1 MIEKFAVQLYTLRHE
16 IEQDLFQVLT
26 DLKKM
31 GWSGVQIS
39 ALPDKYNPEEVA
51 HKLKELNLK
60 AAGMHVPIGRME
72 NNLENVLKET
82 RLYETKDIVFPYLSE
97 EMRTVESYQ
106 HVKQLLNII
115 AEKHPDIRVS
125 YHNHDFELN
134 TMINGQTALEYILDP
149 KEEKNKVL
157 AEIDVYWIKK
167 AGKDPLEFIRPYKNR
182 MPIIHLKDMTN
193 DEQETYAA
201 LGTGTIEFKPIIEWG
216 EKSGIEW
223 YVVEQDECP
232 GDPFD
237 SLQTSYNYI
246 QRLIGR

>member
-39 ALPDKYNPEEVA
+39 ALPDKYDPEEVA
-51 HKLKELNLK
+51 HKLKGLNLK
-60 AAGMHVPIGRME
+60 AAGMHVPIHRME
-72 NNLENVLKET
+72 YDLKAVLQEAE
-82 RLYETKDIVFPYLSE
+82 LYKTKDIIFPYLSE

-106 HVKQLLNII
+106 HVKQLLNSI

-201 LGTGTIEFKPIIEWG
+201 LGTGTIDFKPIIEWG

-246 QRLIGR
+246 QRLIG

>member
-39 ALPDKYNPEEVA
+39 ALPDKYDPEEVA
-51 HKLKELNLK
+51 QKLKELNLK
-60 AAGMHVPIGRME
+60 AAGMHVPLRRME
-72 NNLENVLKET
+72 HDLKAVLQEAQ
-82 RLYETKDIVFPYLSE
+82 LYETKDIVFPYLSE
-97 EMRTVESYQ
+97 ELRTAEGYK
-106 HVKQLLNII
+106 HVKQLLNSIS
-115 AEKHPDIRVS
+115 EKHPDIRVS

-149 KEEKNKVL
+149 KEVENKVL
-157 AEIDVYWIKK
+157 TEIDVYWIKK
-167 AGKDPLEFIRPYKNR
+167 AGKDPLQFIRPYKNR

-193 DEQETYAA
+193 DEQKTYAA
-201 LGTGTIEFKPIIEWG
+201 LGTGSIDFKPIIEWG